1 MNVKKVNK
9 TQEYQE
15 WQLTGQEYRQTI
27 ETFFLAKTAT
37 IIEATIIPLVWA
49 GGRNFTQ
56 PAGLG
61 Y

>member
-27 ETFFLAKTAT
+27 ETVFF
-37 IIEATIIPLVWA
+37 
-49 GGRNFTQ
+49 G
-56 PAGLG
+56 
-61 Y
+61 